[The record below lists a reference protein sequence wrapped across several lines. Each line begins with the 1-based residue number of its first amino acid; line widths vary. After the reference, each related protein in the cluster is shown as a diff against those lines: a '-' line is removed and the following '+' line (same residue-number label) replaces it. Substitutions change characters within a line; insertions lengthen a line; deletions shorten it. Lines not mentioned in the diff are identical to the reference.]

1 MYVVFIIYIVCSQP
15 EDRLCFIRA
24 QTRIYVEDVF
34 RFHILLYAADC
45 GPFAALQEK
54 AALRIPLRPFVRL
67 YASLVCRCKT

>member
-1 MYVVFIIYIVCSQP
+1 MYVVFIICIVCSQP

-34 RFHILLYAADC
+34 RFHILLYAA
-45 GPFAALQEK
+45 LQEK